1 MTLSLINKLY
11 KGTLFIWKDE
21 NYLLNEILLLN
32 EDAKIV
38 NARIVNSDGFI
49 LGLTCSYDEFLEG
62 VVK

>member
-1 MTLSLINKLY
+1 MTLSLINKIY